1 VTRLRPVTP
10 VRLLL
15 DEMISP
21 RVAQQLRRRG
31 HDVESVAER
40 SDLVGASDDDLLTHA
55 AGEERLLVTL
65 NVADFIAL
73 DRDWRTQR
81 RDHAG
86 IVIVAS
92 SAFAQDRSLVG
103 ALVTSLASAAAQ
115 GTLPGHGQVRFLA
128 RR

>member
-1 VTRLRPVTP
+1 MTP

-81 RDHAG
+81 RDHGG
-86 IVIVAS
+86 IVIIAS
-92 SAFAQDRSLVG
+92 GAFPQDRSLVG

-115 GTLPGHGQVRFLA
+115 GTLPGRGQVGFLA